1 MFDKI
6 FSKNPQ
12 IGQTIFLMGIINL
25 GILVFG
31 LHLDYTKLAVIFL
44 TCILTDMIFIRVGQG
59 VWRWPYSGIN
69 SGFGISFFLR
79 TEILFLYV
87 LAGFLAIA
95 SKHLFRVQGR
105 HFLNPSNFGV
115 WIILVFFP
123 WVSWTNPLQWTKV
136 HTGWGV
142 QIMLIALIFLL
153 GCMILFWVWKALGK
167 NLFWVIIPFL
177 AVHMGLYFLLA
188 NTGSLM
194 MFFSWYTPSFLI
206 FVFFMLTDPQIVPQH
221 PLTKAGWA
229 ACIATLP
236 YILQYYINENYT
248 HLAAL
253 FLMTLTLPAAYVL
266 DTKKYN

>member
-59 VWRWPYSGIN
+59 IWRWPYSGIN

-115 WIILVFFP
+115 VVILVFFP
-123 WVSWTNPLQWTKV
+123 ILSWTNPIQWSRVYTNIE
-136 HTGWGV
+136 T
-142 QIMLIALIFLL
+142 QFALIGLIFIL
-153 GCMILFWVWKALGK
+153 GCIIVYWVNRVLKK
-167 NLFWVIIPFL
+167 NLFWIIFPFL
-177 AVHMGLYFLLA
+177 LIHMTAYFLLA
-188 NTGSLM
+188 NNGSLLT
-194 MFFSWYTPSFLI
+194 FLTWYTPSFFI
-206 FVFFMLTDPQIVPQH
+206 FVFFMLTDPQIIPNNRFT
-221 PLTKAGWA
+221 LALWA
-229 ACIATLP
+229 MCIGILP

-248 HLAAL
+248 HLIAL
-253 FLMTLTLPAAYVL
+253 FLMTLSLPLAHKL
-266 DTKKYN
+266 DAMPYK